1 MIEYSTRDDDFERE
15 LSEMLGMFK
24 DYKENIAIIIT
35 KCEGINMTREENIK
49 FTFKT
54 GFKIENIIFSSFLK
68 T

>member
-35 KCEGINMTREENIK
+35 KCEGINMTREENI
-49 FTFKT
+49 
-54 GFKIENIIFSSFLK
+54 
-68 T
+68 